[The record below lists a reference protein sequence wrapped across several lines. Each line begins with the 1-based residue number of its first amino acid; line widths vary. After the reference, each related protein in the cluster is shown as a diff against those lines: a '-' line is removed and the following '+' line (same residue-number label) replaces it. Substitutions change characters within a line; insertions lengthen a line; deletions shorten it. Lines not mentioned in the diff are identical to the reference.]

1 MRNFE
6 SNFCPS
12 SNKKS
17 IIVFKWDNDRE
28 KKPLRLCKKSS
39 KISGF
44 IFILFD
50 SFYESSNLPSH
61 IKVPKID
68 FFSWVTHNQFR
79 LHHLKFKLIQVE
91 KNINDDISLL
101 SLSLHRLF
109 LCHTHAPNFYSVM
122 DRFRFLT
129 ILILVLTNGIKFC
142 WLFWFEHVIN
152 SWAMTC

>member
-28 KKPLRLCKKSS
+28 KNPLRLCKKNS

-50 SFYESSNLPSH
+50 LFYESSNLPSH

-68 FFSWVTHNQFR
+68 FFSWVTHDQFR
-79 LHHLKFKLIQVE
+79 LHHIKFKWIHVE
-91 KNINDDISLL
+91 KNTNDDISFL
-101 SLSLHRLF
+101 SLSPSPLSLPHARTEFLF
-109 LCHTHAPNFYSVM
+109 SDGSISVF
-122 DRFRFLT
+122 DHFNSGSDERHQTL
-129 ILILVLTNGIKFC
+129 FC
-142 WLFWFEHVIN
+142 VCVDFVDCFD
-152 SWAMTC
+152 SSM